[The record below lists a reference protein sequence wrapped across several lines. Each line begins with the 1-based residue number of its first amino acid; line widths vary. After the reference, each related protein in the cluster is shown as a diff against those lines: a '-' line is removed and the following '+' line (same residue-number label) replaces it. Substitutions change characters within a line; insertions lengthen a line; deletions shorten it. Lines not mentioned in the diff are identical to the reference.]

1 LNDTARELFCYLG
14 RLAFA
19 DKLDELV
26 TILPRD
32 EQQLV
37 RDLLSEIKN
46 ISDDDLKQRIIR
58 LRQTEIQADE

>member
-1 LNDTARELFCYLG
+1 LKDNARQMFCYLG
-14 RLAFA
+14 RLALA

-26 TILPRD
+26 TILPPD

-37 RDLLSEIKN
+37 RVLLSEINN
-46 ISDDDLKQRIIR
+46 ISDDDLRQRIIR